1 MSAYMMFLI
10 LLFAHLLADYP
21 LQGDFLANMKG
32 KNLIILATHAGIW
45 TGVICIALWLMNIL
59 VTPIDIVW
67 LFVVHAIADYMK
79 AKPLGFYKKLNPL
92 GTGLAI
98 DQGIHI
104 LQIIILLTYKT
115 I

>member
-1 MSAYMMFLI
+1 MSVYMMFLI

-45 TGVICIALWLMNIL
+45 TGAICIALWLMNIL

-92 GTGLAI
+92 GAGLAI
-98 DQGIHI
+98 DQGVHI